1 LNVRFSKGDDF
12 QYYDKQ
18 PGERSGLK
26 SALILFQHK
35 GQEVEVETMR
45 LRLEPLAEE
54 PKVGAVEGR
63 QIDQILTEMNQV
75 KELVDVVTVRMVME
89 EGESEDAAM
98 TVHEESPEEG
108 EVRNRVRYG
117 HAL

>member
-1 LNVRFSKGDDF
+1 LNVRFSKADDF

-18 PGERSGLK
+18 PGET

-35 GQEVEVETMR
+35 GQEVEVETTR

-54 PKVGAVEGR
+54 PRVGAVEGR
-63 QIDQILTEMNQV
+63 QIDQFLTEMNQV

-89 EGESEDAAM
+89 EGESEDAAL
-98 TVHEESPEEG
+98 TVHEEGPEEG
-108 EVRNRVRYG
+108 EDLLTNLELG
-117 HAL
+117 PAILCP